1 MTVKELIKE
10 LKKLPPDTQIYVWLE
25 EEGYSEP
32 RPQEIGREPPYQ
44 DNPEG
49 YVL

>member
-1 MTVKELIKE
+1 MTVKDLIEE
-10 LKKLPPDTQIYVWLE
+10 LKKLPPDAEIYVWLE

-32 RPQEIGREPPYQ
+32 SISEIGCEPPYE
-44 DNPEG
+44 DNPKG